1 MGEGDR
7 GAGSLHFFVS
17 ALRRGGCGRSGNGS
31 HASPG
36 EAEAEAGSLHF
47 FVPALRRGGCDAA
60 EAEAVAE
67 APPGRAARGPDGT
80 RKSTGEKSPRAER
93 AATGAEAEAETEA
106 KHRPTRETVKR
117 PFVLPDPAQG
127 RTSPPSEAV
136 SQASPP
142 RRENGGQP
150 RKRVVRRCCIG
161 ISGLCPR
168 GVRSAERAPE
178 VPLRPETPGTV
189 TGTGQG
195 TESKGAPAACR
206 GGAVTARPAR
216 QPSVALRGRF
226 RPRWSPDCPTPRW
239 SGRRRE
245 SRRRG
250 L

>member
-47 FVPALRRGGCDAA
+47 FVPGPRVRGGCDAA
-60 EAEAVAE
+60 EAEAK
-67 APPGRAARGPDGT
+67 P
-80 RKSTGEKSPRAER
+80 
-93 AATGAEAEAETEA
+93 
-106 KHRPTRETVKR
+106 RPTRETVKR
-117 PFVLPDPAQG
+117 PFVLPDPAQR
-127 RTSPPSEAV
+127 RTSPPSGAV
-136 SQASPP
+136 SQAAPRSEKTAGNPAKGLSAVVVSVYQASAREGSEALNELRRYRCDP
-142 RRENGGQP
+142 RR
-150 RKRVVRRCCIG
+150 
-161 ISGLCPR
+161 R
-168 GVRSAERAPE
+168 GRSRAP
-178 VPLRPETPGTV
+178 
-189 TGTGQG
+189 GTGQS

-226 RPRWSPDCPTPRW
+226 RPRWSPDCPTLRW

-245 SRRRG
+245 SLRRG